1 MDDKISRR
9 HILVIIA
16 MAGMVGCS
24 VGLVQNVAGVYFD
37 PIAGYM
43 NIGRGPV
50 SFSLTIYVL
59 LSAAGSLLFKK
70 ISDRFTAELTTKI
83 AALLLIGGT
92 LLSGFSVNLFSLYLF
107 SVIKGLGGGLIHLV
121 TASLFINNWFEKRNG
136 LMVSIAM
143 AFSGVAGAIFSPIL
157 SYVINNYSW
166 KIGYMVN
173 GAVMFVLLIPL
184 LFFKISYH
192 PEDSGSLPYGYS
204 NRTDE
209 NTDTESDQ
217 ISDKGQDVLLF
228 IYAVIVGFVT
238 CVPQFFPGHA
248 SVLGYGASFGS
259 LLISLSMITNI
270 ISKVILGTMVDRIG
284 SKKAVMITSSIV
296 LIGSLMMLNNI
307 ALYIGALLFG
317 FCFAG
322 STVGMT
328 SISRE
333 QYSKKEYLIKY
344 PILSFVSTAVNALG
358 SPIVGFIYDGFNS
371 YSIAFIICLVMMVI
385 MLIDLNILERR
396 NVR

>member
-1 MDDKISRR
+1 MDDRISRK

-37 PIAGYM
+37 PIASEM

-92 LLSGFSVNLFSLYLF
+92 LLSALSVNLFSLYLF
-107 SVIKGLGGGLIHLV
+107 SAIKGLGGGLIHLV

-143 AFSGVAGAIFSPIL
+143 AFSGVAGAVFSPIL

-173 GAVMFVLLIPL
+173 GAVMFILLIPL
-184 LFFKISYH
+184 FFFKISFH
-192 PEDSGSLPYGYS
+192 PEDSGLLPYGHS
-204 NRTDE
+204 NKTDE
-209 NTDTESDQ
+209 NIETGSDQ
-217 ISDKGQDVLLF
+217 ISDKGQDILLF

-248 SVLGYGASFGS
+248 SVLGYSASFGS

-270 ISKVILGTMVDRIG
+270 ISKIILGTMVDRIG

-333 QYSKKEYLIKY
+333 QYSQKEYLVKY

-371 YSIAFIICLVMMVI
+371 YSIVFIICIVMMMV